1 MPAMAGEALLVST
14 REGLWCPAGGFH
26 IDPWRPVA
34 RAVLTHAHADHA
46 RPGSATY
53 LTAAPGV
60 AVAALR
66 VGAAAVSGL
75 SYGERV
81 TLGDVQ
87 VSFHPSGHLLGS
99 AQVRIEHRG
108 QVWVVSGDY
117 KTGPDPT
124 CAPLEPVR
132 CHVFISESTFALP
145 IYRWAPPA
153 ELFAEIDA
161 WWRANQ
167 ARERTSVLFAY
178 ALGKAQR
185 ILAGVDAGIGPL
197 LVHGAVARFLPAYRA
212 AGCALPE
219 VVGSE
224 AAASVRGRGLVLAPP
239 SAAGSPWLRRF
250 GTISTAFAS
259 GWMQVRGNRRRR
271 NLDRGFALSD
281 HADWNGLIEVIRA
294 TGAAR
299 VLLTHGQA
307 PTLERWLREQGFD
320 AELLHVGFDDDGDGE
335 ALIEAELE
343 AADGAGAQSAT
354 AAGRVVHPSPAPA

>member
-1 MPAMAGEALLVST
+1 MTATPGDALLIST
-14 REGLWCPAGGFH
+14 RDGLYCPAGGFH

-46 RPGSATY
+46 RPGSGSY
-53 LTAAPGV
+53 LTAAPG
-60 AVAALR
+60 APVAALR
-66 VGAAAVSGL
+66 LDAAAVTGL
-75 SYGERV
+75 PYGERV
-81 TLGDVQ
+81 AMGEVQ
-87 VSFHPSGHLLGS
+87 VSFHPAGHLLGS
-99 AQVRIEHRG
+99 AQVRLEHRG

-124 CAPLEPVR
+124 CAPFEPVR
-132 CHVFISESTFALP
+132 CHVFISESTFGLP
-145 IYRWAPPA
+145 IYHWPPAA
-153 ELFAEIDA
+153 ELFTEIDD

-185 ILAGVDAGIGPL
+185 VLAGVDAGIGPV
-197 LVHGAVARFLPAYRA
+197 LVHGAVARFLPVYLA
-212 AGCALPE
+212 AGVALPE

-224 AAASVRGRGLVLAPP
+224 AAASVRGRGLVVAPP
-239 SAAGSPWLRRF
+239 STAGSPWLRRF
-250 GTISTAFAS
+250 GAVSTAFAS

-281 HADWNGLIEVIRA
+281 HADWNGLIQAIRA
-294 TGAAR
+294 TGAPR

-307 PTLERWLREQGFD
+307 PTLERWLREHGWD
-320 AELLHVGFDDDGDGE
+320 AEPLHTSFDDEGAGE

-343 AADGAGAQSAT
+343 SADGAGPRRSAV
-354 AAGRVVHPSPAPA
+354 APVVASTGQPA